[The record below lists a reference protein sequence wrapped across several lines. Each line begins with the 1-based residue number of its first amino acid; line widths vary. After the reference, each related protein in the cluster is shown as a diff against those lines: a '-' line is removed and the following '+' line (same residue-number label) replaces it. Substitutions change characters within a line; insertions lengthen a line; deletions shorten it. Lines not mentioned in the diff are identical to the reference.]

1 MSIDAPG
8 PMIVPGDLLARIAP
22 LIGTPFLAK
31 GDTPDGWDC
40 RGCALW
46 ILRHHLGVEVE
57 SFQDA
62 YDVAVVM
69 TIGGRARRAQLI
81 AERLGAWRPVEAQPG
96 AVVHLNWLG
105 RSGHVGLMT
114 SRTGF
119 VHADMGVGTT
129 LADLDD
135 RDCLYRAVGFFVP
148 RFVTEVIHV

>member
-1 MSIDAPG
+1 MV
-8 PMIVPGDLLARIAP
+8 VPHDLLARIAP
-22 LIGTPFLAK
+22 VIGSPFLGK
-31 GDTPDGWDC
+31 GDRPDGWDC
-40 RGCALW
+40 RGCVRW
-46 ILRHHLGVEVE
+46 IYRTHLDVAIETY
-57 SFQDA
+57 SDA
-62 YDVAVVM
+62 YDALIL
-69 TIGGRARRAQLI
+69 TSSGRARRARLI
-81 AERLGAWRPVEAQPG
+81 ADRLAVWRPVEAQPG

-135 RDCLYRAVGFFVP
+135 RDCPYRAVGFFVP